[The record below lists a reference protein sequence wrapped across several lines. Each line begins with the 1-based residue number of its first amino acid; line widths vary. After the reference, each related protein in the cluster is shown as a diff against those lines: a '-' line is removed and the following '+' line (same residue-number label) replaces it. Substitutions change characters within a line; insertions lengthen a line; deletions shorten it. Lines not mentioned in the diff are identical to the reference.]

1 MGTVSLHQC
10 MGHFMAM
17 ASLAPLISQ
26 LATDEYVQEKVAE
39 TARQFFSNS
48 FLTVS
53 LWPAIIVGA
62 LFLLLGLPLLSM
74 IFGESGGST
83 GYGAPEPSYG
93 APEPSYGAPSSSYGY
108 RGSAAPSM
116 RSIDDSK
123 ILLLRLSEGLSVLLT
138 SCLAE
143 NENQINRLLLKHKF
157 ERQKCEIKHSND
169 ECPIVTSNVKPRSTN
184 IIQFH

>member
-93 APEPSYGAPSSSYGY
+93 APEPSYGAPEPSYGAPSSSYGFRRSEPGYDEAEY
-108 RGSAAPSM
+108 RTVYSDLIEPSASTSQFEVDRRLQDLAAP
-116 RSIDDSK
+116 
-123 ILLLRLSEGLSVLLT
+123 
-138 SCLAE
+138 A
-143 NENQINRLLLKHKF
+143 INRVV
-157 ERQKCEIKHSND
+157 RAAQ
-169 ECPIVTSNVKPRSTN
+169 
-184 IIQFH
+184 

>member
-62 LFLLLGLPLLSM
+62 LFLLLGIPLLSM
-74 IFGESGGST
+74 IFGDTGGST

-108 RGSAAPSM
+108 RRSDPGYDEAEYRTVYSDLMDSPSGIGSAQYEVDRRLQDLAAPAIG
-116 RSIDDSK
+116 RVVRAAHQ
-123 ILLLRLSEGLSVLLT
+123 LLG
-138 SCLAE
+138 
-143 NENQINRLLLKHKF
+143 
-157 ERQKCEIKHSND
+157 
-169 ECPIVTSNVKPRSTN
+169 
-184 IIQFH
+184 

>member
-93 APEPSYGAPSSSYGY
+93 APEPSYGAPEPSYGAPSSSYGY
-108 RGSAAPSM
+108 RRSAPGYDEAEYRTVYSDLMDSPSGIRSSQYEVDRRLQDLAAPAIG
-116 RSIDDSK
+116 RVVRAAQQLI
-123 ILLLRLSEGLSVLLT
+123 G
-138 SCLAE
+138 
-143 NENQINRLLLKHKF
+143 
-157 ERQKCEIKHSND
+157 
-169 ECPIVTSNVKPRSTN
+169 
-184 IIQFH
+184 